1 MIIVKLQK
9 STRKNKKWN
18 VVFDYQD
25 KTYNIHFGA
34 KNHDDFLITGNETKK
49 QNYIKRHQVNEKW
62 DDITTAGYWSKQLLW
77 NKRTLYESM
86 KDIESKN
93 DVKIRLSLS

>member
-18 VVFDYQD
+18 VVFDYQN

-34 KNHDDFLITGNETKK
+34 KNYQDFLMTGDETKR
-49 QNYIKRHQVNEKW
+49 QNYIKRHQVSENW
-62 DDITTAGYWSKQLLW
+62 NDITTAGYWSRWILW